1 MMTRETTTQR
11 HTLVKT
17 EFNRLISVKESG
29 VRKYSTEYIIKKV
42 SEKTFYTEKTV
53 VKILKSA

>member
-1 MMTRETTTQR
+1 MTRETTTQR